1 VTLKKNVDIFRLV
14 RDYLDLIN
22 SSHKLDM
29 TYAINFII
37 STCLVLISIQTWTKL
52 WSRGSDTLLTFSVRP
67 CSVIPVTHGFDE
79 IRKIKKKI

>member
-1 VTLKKNVDIFRLV
+1 M
-14 RDYLDLIN
+14 DYLDLIN

-37 STCLVLISIQTWTKL
+37 SPCLVLISIQTRTKL
-52 WSRGSDTLLTFSVRP
+52 WSRGSDALLTFSVRP
-67 CSVIPVTHGFDE
+67 YSVIPVTHGFDK